1 MFSIYINYNDL
12 ILSLC
17 IIYIAYI
24 EYRSVN
30 RANVRDFEALL
41 KGVPNKKMQALR
53 DMQLCEGAP
62 WRFHGYELATAF
74 VEVESEVEKLRIP
87 QALPG
92 HKIENLEKLEWRDIR
107 DNFADYFYGIEL
119 IWNRDPQEITDC
131 CIFGHACKEDADYL
145 RDAVTC
151 VAQCL

>member
-1 MFSIYINYNDL
+1 MHHIYIT
-12 ILSLC
+12 
-17 IIYIAYI
+17 YI

-41 KGVPNKKMQALR
+41 KGVPNKNTALR
-53 DMQLCEGAP
+53 DMQLCEGT
-62 WRFHGYELATAF
+62 WKFHGCELATAF

-92 HKIENLEKLEWRDIR
+92 LRLEFGLEWRDIR

-119 IWNRDPQEITDC
+119 IWNRDTEYRLLYLW
-131 CIFGHACKEDADYL
+131 ACKEDADYL

-151 VAQCL
+151 VAHFK